1 MRNLVLAANPKE
13 NDCHNLV
20 KACIDAKGRDDRF
33 QFEVLLYKDYVNM
46 VDASEYELGPNDL
59 MAIMW
64 SEPRQIAS
72 GLASANTVAWD
83 ASHKTNWL
91 GFKYFD
97 LCTMDDMA
105 MLSLSLLSQGLQ
117 RHADNPTSRWIIDTF
132 FQFIPSHSIKV
143 MFIDIDGAPECAN
156 AIQGV
161 FEAWVLDEWHVNQ
174 TFLKEFFRRMQ
185 GRYHAFMAKFHALQY
200 DDDIR
205 MKCRVLEVL
214 KEACNIAGYDVQEK
228 RGFNG
233 ELKLRAIDR
242 ATNSSAT
249 EGAKFMTNLIE
260 RREQWC
266 R

>member
-1 MRNLVLAANPKE
+1 MRNLVLAANPKD

-33 QFEVLLYKDYVNM
+33 QFNVLLYKDYVKM
-46 VDASEYELGPNDL
+46 ADASNYGHGPNDL

-105 MLSLSLLSQGLQ
+105 MLSLLSQGLQ
-117 RHADNPTSRWIIDTF
+117 RHEDNQTSRWIIDTF
-132 FQFIPSHSIKV
+132 FQFIPSPSIKV
-143 MFIDIDGAPECAN
+143 MFIDGAPECAN
-156 AIQGV
+156 AIQHV

-174 TFLKEFFRRMQ
+174 TFLKEFSRRMQ
-185 GRYHAFMAKFHALQY
+185 GQYHSFMAKFHALQY

-205 MKCRVLEVL
+205 MRCRVIEVL
-214 KEACNIAGYDVQEK
+214 KEACHVAGYDVQEK
-228 RGFNG
+228 RLFNG
-233 ELKLRAIDR
+233 EVKYRAFDR
-242 ATNSSAT
+242 ATKSFAT